1 MESSN
6 TVETWSD
13 LGVDRKALRQTV
25 ERFRRVNDARLAR
38 YRESRNERQ
47 RQLLDLLP
55 LLFHLDH
62 PLLPGAGSGPTAFG
76 VAGYQPGRE
85 ALHAAQQSSRAF
97 RYSPPPEQ
105 QRDIDALYLMGSV
118 GSFACNASSDLDIW
132 LCHRPGL
139 DDAAVDRL
147 RRKAQRIAR
156 WAAESDL
163 DLHFFV
169 FDCDSFRRGEQSE
182 LSSESSGS
190 AQHGL
195 LLDEFYRTGLLL
207 AGRYPIWWLT
217 PPELEAHHADHAQW
231 LRQRRFIDAREVI
244 DFGSVARVPSEE
256 FLGAG
261 IWQLFKSIDAP
272 YKSVLKLLLI
282 ECYASQHP
290 TSRALALDYK
300 TAIYAGIT
308 DADQLDPYVFLYRR
322 LETYLREQ
330 NDPQRI
336 ELIRRCLYYKAE
348 GGGSGWRRALMRRLT
363 DGWGWNPER
372 IARLNHAQ
380 WSIERTIEEWR
391 RLVVELTFSYRAL
404 TRFARDRQL
413 TNAMDVRELQILQ
426 RKLNAAFER
435 RPGKIDLQPAC
446 LPLPFAP
453 RLHLKPQPEPDA
465 GWALFDQV
473 DVATA
478 APIRQ
483 ARQLGELIA
492 WVHFNQLA
500 GRSSRIT
507 ASGEL
512 SERGL
517 QRLFA
522 ELERWQP
529 LPLPPVSH
537 QAFARVQQPSAS
549 MLVVNLDSAEFST
562 LHASGLSR
570 ISSRTDALGYS
581 GLRQNLVRTI
591 DSFILTSWGE
601 LLTQRHVGNAALINA
616 LVDHLNGHGMAL
628 EALPPPPAISC
639 ITEGRELLISER
651 IEQCFAAVRQQF
663 APDGSRTARYLFE
676 IEKELFMLEWEGSRV
691 VQRRFGS
698 IGMLFGHLTTPAT
711 QFRTLQIDPMSL
723 PQHDLHVIARLNQPN
738 RIELHYRQQGPQI
751 RLYIV
756 DENGALFALAHPGN
770 DPRQAVGPWLGFLER
785 IDERRQRDGAPALA
799 LHCFELT
806 GREPLATPRSFTSL
820 VSRLAYQGV
829 EAVAEPAEGGESRFM
844 LRVGNAEFS
853 SRHDGEALYARVAEA
868 LLRQRRSGERYPAHL
883 SDLDLGALVGPL
895 PATASYLHHKV
906 RIEAAINR
914 FFMRPERVD

>member
-1 MESSN
+1 MDSS

-13 LGVDRKALRQTV
+13 AGIDRKALRQTV
-25 ERFRRVNDARLAR
+25 ERFRRINDARLER

-62 PLLPGAGSGPTAFG
+62 PLLPGAGSGPTPFG

-85 ALHAAQQSSRAF
+85 ALHAAQQLSRAF
-97 RYSPPPEQ
+97 RYNPVSEQ

-139 DDAAVDRL
+139 DGAAVDRL
-147 RRKAQRIAR
+147 RRKTQRIAR
-156 WAAESDL
+156 WAAELDL

-217 PPELEAHHADHAQW
+217 PPELEAHHAEHAEW

-282 ECYASQHP
+282 ECYASQQP
-290 TSRALALDYK
+290 ASRALALDYK

-308 DADQLDPYVFLYRR
+308 DPDQLDPYVFLYRR
-322 LETYLREQ
+322 LEAHLQEQ
-330 NDPQRI
+330 HDPQRI

-348 GGGSGWRRALMRRLT
+348 GGGTGWRRALMRQLT
-363 DGWGWNPER
+363 DEWGWDR
-372 IARLNHAQ
+372 GRLARLDHAQ

-391 RLVVELTFSYRAL
+391 RLVVELTFSYRVL
-404 TRFARDRQL
+404 VRFARDRQL
-413 TNAMDVRELQILQ
+413 ANGMDARELQILQ
-426 RKLNAAFER
+426 RKLNTAFER
-435 RPGKIDLQPAC
+435 RPGKIDLQPTC
-446 LPLPFAP
+446 LPLPVAS
-453 RLHLKPQPEPDA
+453 RLHFKPQPAPDG

-473 DVATA
+473 DVATHP
-478 APIRQ
+478 PIRQ

-492 WVHFNQLA
+492 WVHFNQLT
-500 GRSSRIT
+500 GRSSRSTVEGSI
-507 ASGEL
+507 
-512 SERGL
+512 SERAL

-522 ELERWQP
+522 ELERWQSMP
-529 LPLPPVSH
+529 LPSTPH
-537 QAFARVQQPSAS
+537 QAFASVQQPLSS
-549 MLVVNLDSAEFST
+549 MLVINLDSETSST
-562 LHASGLSR
+562 LHASGLAR
-570 ISSRTDALGYS
+570 ISSRSDALGYS

-601 LLTQRHVGNAALINA
+601 LLTQRHVGNAALINT

-628 EALPPPPAISC
+628 ESLPPLPAVSC
-639 ITEGRELLISER
+639 MTEGRELLITER
-651 IEQCFAAVRQQF
+651 IEQCFAAVRQHF
-663 APDGSRTARYLFE
+663 APHDSRTARYLFE
-676 IEKELFMLEWEGSRV
+676 IEKELFMLEWEGARV

-698 IGMLFGHLTTPAT
+698 MGALFGHLATPAA
-711 QFRTLQIDPMSL
+711 QFRTLRIDPMSL
-723 PQHDLHVIARLNQPN
+723 PRHDLHVVAQLNQPN
-738 RIELHYRQQGPQI
+738 RIELLYRLQGQQI
-751 RLYIV
+751 RIYIV
-756 DENGALFALAHPGN
+756 DETGALFALAHPGS

-806 GREPLATPRSFTSL
+806 GREPLATPRSFASL
-820 VSRLAYQGV
+820 VSRLAYHAV
-829 EAVAEPAEGGESRFM
+829 EAVVEPADGGESRFM
-844 LRVGNAEFS
+844 LRVGDAEFS
-853 SRHDGEALYARVAEA
+853 SRHDGEALYGRVAEA

-883 SDLDLGALVGPL
+883 SDLDLGALAGQL
-895 PATASYLHHKV
+895 PSTASYLHHKV

-914 FFMRPERVD
+914 FFMRQERVG